1 MTSVV
6 NLTWHATMEDADNL
20 ITFAAKNCKGFIG
33 AVYKHNFDI
42 DDSPLEVQVYFDT
55 EENAIIFNLK
65 DL

>member
-1 MTSVV
+1 MTSVI
-6 NLTWHATMEDADNL
+6 NLTWQKSIIYIHNL

-42 DDSPLEVQVYFDT
+42 DDSPLEVQFYFDT